1 VPAIKAYN
9 LQKMLLKITQKL
21 RNLSST
27 TLEDKYLR
35 VLIIKKKYLA
45 EIMGKMINLL
55 KDLKEA
61 LITIKMMAYL
71 RTTQDNF
78 LLIMRQLL
86 DYIIRIEKL
95 SLMKLLLTAIQP
107 KMMESLHLQL

>member
-21 RNLSST
+21 RNLSLT
-27 TLEDKYLR
+27 TLEGKYLR
-35 VLIIKKKYLA
+35 VLIIRKNYLA

-55 KDLKEA
+55 KDLKET